1 MSRTRAVI
9 FDCDGVLVDSE
20 HPADRAVARVLAA
33 SCPGLEV
40 EDYVARFRGWSHRDG
55 AATLAAERGTTFP
68 EDLDARVIA
77 AVDAAVARAAPMPGV
92 RAAVAGIALPRAVAS
107 NSPLARLRRS
117 LARADLLD
125 LFAPHV
131 YAAEMVARPKPAP
144 DLYRHAARALGV
156 APDACLV
163 VEDNRRGVRAA
174 RAAGM
179 RVLAFLGGGHALP
192 EDEDTLLRE
201 GACGVCRDLAD
212 LPRWL

>member
-20 HPADRAVARVLAA
+20 HPADRAVAQVLAA
-33 SCPGLEV
+33 SCPGLDV
-40 EDYVARFRGWSHRDG
+40 AGYVARFRGWNHRDS
-55 AATLAAERGTTFP
+55 AAALAAERGATFP

-77 AVDAAVARAAPMPGV
+77 AVDAAVAHAAPMPGV
-92 RAAVAGIALPRAVAS
+92 RAAVAGLALPRAVAS

-156 APDACLV
+156 APDDCLV
-163 VEDNRRGVRAA
+163 VEDNLRGVRAA
-174 RAAGM
+174 CAAGM
-179 RVLAFLGGGHALP
+179 RVVGFLGGAHARP
-192 EDEDTLLRE
+192 GDEAALLDA
-201 GACGVCRDLAD
+201 GACGVCRRLDTLS
-212 LPRWL
+212 LWL